1 MEKYK
6 LSLNNLSQQ
15 NNFIKIPIG
24 QNFSPMD
31 NSEIAENQFLET
43 AIDESINPIIDY
55 EKVRFYPFN
64 DINEIIIKLHNSGST
79 PLYYG
84 DTIPASPF
92 NLGYSNDDV
101 KFRRNRFKNSFIKFN
116 FYDSPNPSDKRLVFQ
131 QIIYNQLNDDQ
142 RDINGN
148 LLSVSAMPIT
158 YRLVDPIT
166 FRKGISEGY
175 YIYWLKN
182 PSTPYPKKFYMTA
195 TYNNAADGIITPL
208 MAYDAT
214 DGTVNPLTG
223 EIVNPFAPILPINLY
238 NSYNSVKYLLSSI
251 NNNNIYAITSLN
263 SSTGN
268 NYRTINVTGNTLTI
282 TLYPIRIA

>member
-6 LSLNNLSQQ
+6 LNINNLSGA
-15 NNFIKIPIG
+15 NSFIKIPIG

-31 NSEIAENQFLET
+31 NSEIAENQFLDT
-43 AIDESINPIIDY
+43 AIDEAINPIVDY

-64 DINEIIIKLHNSGST
+64 GINEITIKLHNLGST

-84 DTIPASPF
+84 DTIPTAPF
-92 NLGYSNDDV
+92 NLGYSDDDV

-116 FYDSPNPSDKRLVFQ
+116 FYDSPNPSDKRLMFQ

-142 RDINGN
+142 RDTNGN
-148 LLSVSAMPIT
+148 LLPVSTMPIT

-166 FRKGISEGY
+166 FRKGNSEGY

-182 PSTPYPKKFYMTA
+182 PSTPYPKRFYMTA
-195 TYNNAADGIITPL
+195 TYNNAADGISTPL

-214 DGTVNPLTG
+214 DGTVNT
-223 EIVNPFAPILPINLY
+223 FAPTLPIDLY
-238 NSYNSVKYLLSSI
+238 NSFNSIKYQLSSI
-251 NNNNIYAITSLN
+251 NNNNIYAITSLDTSIN
-263 SSTGN
+263 T
-268 NYRTINVTGNTLTI
+268 NYRTISVTGNLLTI
-282 TLYPIRIA
+282 TLYPIRIT